1 MYTYWILEREKMLK
15 ELFSKKEKAALA
27 RVWRGT
33 VYENLVNT
41 CLRFMNIEEST
52 NNTIG
57 ATQYEEVGNKVIEM
71 AEFDGYKAEV
81 KKENDG
87 KARVVMIDIRK

>member
-1 MYTYWILEREKMLK
+1 MLK
-15 ELFSKKEKAALA
+15 ELFSKRKKAALA
-27 RVWRGT
+27 RMWRGT

-41 CLRFMNIEEST
+41 CLRF
-52 NNTIG
+52 TIG

-71 AEFDGYKAEV
+71 AQFDGYKAEV

-87 KARVVMIDIRK
+87 KSRVVMIDTRKK